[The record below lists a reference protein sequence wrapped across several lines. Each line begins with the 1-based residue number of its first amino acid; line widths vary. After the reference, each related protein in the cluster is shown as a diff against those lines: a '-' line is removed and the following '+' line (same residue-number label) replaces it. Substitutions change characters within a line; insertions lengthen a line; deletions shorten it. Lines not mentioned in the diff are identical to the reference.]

1 MDPIVGL
8 REARPAGCL
17 APDPGHWRTGMWR
30 PRPTVLVGPAA
41 GVFGLASGRQPNHRG
56 CFASRLRW
64 LVVRRALD
72 TPTGWRGIIPCQVG
86 RHARP
91 TTVRKPRGE
100 KYATTL

>member
-1 MDPIVGL
+1 
-8 REARPAGCL
+8 
-17 APDPGHWRTGMWR
+17 MWR
-30 PRPTVLVGPAA
+30 PRPTVLAGPAA

-56 CFASRLRW
+56 YFASRLRW